1 MSMVDHK
8 EEIEKKLRNFEIDRF
23 IHEPARLLIMTLL
36 YVIEAGDMVFLK
48 KETGL
53 SWGNL
58 SVQVSKLDDA
68 GYLEV
73 KKEFI
78 ENKPHTL
85 VTMTNEGRKAFD
97 SYQKMIKKI
106 LP

>member
-1 MSMVDHK
+1 M
-8 EEIEKKLRNFEIDRF
+8 EKDFSNNLIDLKKIQIDRI

-36 YVIEAGDMVFLK
+36 YIVEAGDMVFLQDQS
-48 KETGL
+48 GL

-58 SVQVSKLDDA
+58 SVQVSKLSDA